1 MSKGPSLVFDLHEGD
16 ICLELGVGHLVLCSR
31 LLRNRGLGLLICFAE

>member
-1 MSKGPSLVFDLHEGD
+1 MSRGPSLVSDLREGD
-16 ICLELGVGHLVLCSR
+16 ICLELGFGRLLLCSR